1 MEKLNQ
7 KNMRLETYKGE
18 IITETNHMVSGPY
31 GAHYHDHFELEIVIE
46 GSGSQIFNN
55 QEFSLNTGDMYVLR
69 PLDVHQILSNDI
81 TIRNVKIK
89 ENAMQ
94 QWILKRLYTFKNP
107 VVYHLDKE
115 QFELFINLF
124 DLVSNE
130 LAGKAS
136 YALETTSLLCEL
148 IYTYFFRLDKEE
160 NNNADM
166 SFINR
171 VIYFLQ
177 HDNRFTQKVTLQEI
191 ADYVGYSKFYTSTI
205 FHKIYGMTI
214 QQFIINLRIEY
225 AKKLINKTDY
235 SITEIALECGFS
247 SSSNFYSHFTKL
259 VGASPLQYKKQM
271 NNKENI

>member
-1 MEKLNQ
+1 MEKLNHE
-7 KNMRLETYKGE
+7 NMRLETYKGE
-18 IITETNHMVSGPY
+18 IVTETNHMVSGIY
-31 GAHYHDHFELEIVIE
+31 GAHYHDHFELEIVVE

-55 QEFSLNTGDMYVLR
+55 QEFSLNVGDIYVLR
-69 PLDVHQILSNDI
+69 PLDVHQIQSNDI

-94 QWILKRLYTFKNP
+94 QWILKRLYTLKNP
-107 VVYHLDKE
+107 AVYHLDEE
-115 QFELFINLF
+115 QFKLFINLF
-124 DLVSNE
+124 NLVSNE
-130 LAGKAS
+130 LKEKAS
-136 YALETTSLLCEL
+136 HALETTSLLCEL
-148 IYTYFFRLDKEE
+148 IYTYFFRLDKQE

-166 SFINR
+166 SFVNR

-177 HDNRFTQKVTLQEI
+177 HDNRFTQRVTLQEI

-205 FHKIYGMTI
+205 FHKIYGVTI

-247 SSSNFYSHFTKL
+247 SSSNFYSQFTKL